1 MAERDPEFLAT
12 YEKEE
17 DWAEAHGISQR
28 TAKRYR
34 ALPNG
39 LPFLVFGGWVWIPK
53 DLAVSGS
60 RAAYSGAIPAPTVA
74 KPAPR
79 EAKALLLT
87 VMISA
92 HMIQLRPLYR
102 LPP

>member
-53 DLAVSGS
+53 ESGREWIAS
-60 RAAYSGAIPAPTVA
+60 RVQRRNPRPHRRQASTTRGEGATAYSHDIGAHDSVAPS
-74 KPAPR
+74 
-79 EAKALLLT
+79 L
-87 VMISA
+87 
-92 HMIQLRPLYR
+92 
-102 LPP
+102 